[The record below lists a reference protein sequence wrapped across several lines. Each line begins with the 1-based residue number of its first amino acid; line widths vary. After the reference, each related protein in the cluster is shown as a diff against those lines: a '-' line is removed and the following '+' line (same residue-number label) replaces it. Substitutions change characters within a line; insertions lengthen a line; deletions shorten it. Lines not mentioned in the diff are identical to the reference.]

1 MAEIRV
7 ALVTGANRG
16 IGLETARQLARV
28 GLMVCLGCR
37 DAEAGERARD
47 DLGREGLDAPV
58 IPLDVTYG
66 SSVGSALQIVET
78 MFGRLDVLVNNAG
91 VLIDRDPEGRF
102 LGVEGVGTDVLKATL
117 EVNTVGAMR
126 MTQAALPLMRRG
138 RYGRIVNVSSRLGQL
153 DTMGTGAAAYRMSK
167 AALNA
172 LTRTTAVELAAE
184 PIKVNAMAPGW
195 VRTDMGGPNAS
206 KSVEEGAD
214 TVVWLATLPEDGPS
228 GLFFED
234 RVVIPW

>member
-16 IGLETARQLARV
+16 IGLETARQLARA

-66 SSVGSALQIVET
+66 ASVATALQTVDT

-91 VLIDRDPEGRF
+91 VLIDRDPEGGF
-102 LGVEGVGTDVLKATL
+102 LGVEAVGADILKATF

-138 RYGRIVNVSSRLGQL
+138 HYGRIVNVSSRLGQL
-153 DTMGTGAAAYRMSK
+153 DDMGAGAAAYRMSK

-184 PIKVNAMAPGW
+184 PIKVNSMAPGW

-234 RVVIPW
+234 RAVIPW